1 MFSTKF
7 TKIYF
12 TSIIS
17 ILLGFF
23 TSGLSQQ
30 EINYQKL
37 NRDINIME
45 GILNKLLND
54 NYTHSNIDTKGLYV
68 SNFGLVFHTNPVG
81 YRLGGPF
88 LYSYKQSQK
97 LLKEMKRNLLE
108 LEKTTPKTPSTTE
121 TYKKIIKSLEKE
133 YSKNNNEQIQKAL
146 KGNIL
151 LFFQNY
157 ASAIGQ
163 LKPQDKI
170 VVLVNLRN
178 SKLADSGETFL
189 SGWIMKKDIDELRQH
204 RINTLDFKKRV
215 HFQVSDG
222 QTDIIRDVSVM
233 TEIFDRGIET
243 SLLFDDYSSSGI
255 YLKGLGA
262 LFFIDATRTI
272 WSNLKNNP
280 FTVGSTKKS
289 GIPSITVTKKTNKKK
304 KETNKE
310 YLQKLQENLFELL
323 SSYGHTLRLKPNE
336 WIVINVDI
344 ENNSFFSGGEEIP
357 SHFTIQ
363 VSKKDVDDYDRG
375 ILSLKEL
382 RRRIILRTF

>member
-30 EINYQKL
+30 KINYEKL

-97 LLKEMKRNLLE
+97 LLKEMKRNFLE

-146 KGNIL
+146 KDNIL

-262 LFFIDATRTI
+262 LFFIDVTRTI

-280 FTVGSTKKS
+280 FTVGSTEKN
-289 GIPSITVTKKTNKKK
+289 GTTSITITKKTNKKK

-344 ENNSFFSGGEEIP
+344 ENNSFFSGREEIP